1 MRVREATTTVGEFEF
16 AAIEIDSLHVSYGS
30 QRVLHGV
37 NLKVAPG
44 EFIAILGS
52 SGCGKTTLLRT
63 IAGFQKASRGA
74 IRLFGRDVVNCRRRS
89 AASPWCSSPM
99 RCGRT

>member
-1 MRVREATTTVGEFEF
+1 MESSAL
-16 AAIEIDSLHVSYGS
+16 AAIDVEHLQVSYGS

-37 NLKVAPG
+37 SLSVAPG

-63 IAGFQKASRGA
+63 IAGFHKASGGA
-74 IRLFGRDVVNCRRRS
+74 IRLSGRDVVNTPPEYR
-89 AASPWCSSPM
+89 
-99 RCGRT
+99 